1 MSAKFLEGFGNKL
14 AEQWVATILTPAF
27 VFWAGG
33 CIAAIQEY
41 GWIAASKWFTP
52 LPEVLQIA
60 SLFGILLAISLSA
73 FIIQRLDRSVV
84 RILEGYWHPLF
95 KWLKNYLIKSHI
107 KHRKNLEEQFN
118 KINPPRNEDR
128 SKFIQIDSQ
137 LQRYPSNDRDI
148 LPTRLGNIL
157 RAAERRPLDR
167 YGLDAIIVWTRLWTL
182 LPDGT
187 RADLQAARS
196 DLNTAARIWLW
207 SILFLIWF
215 PVFGIGA
222 WWVIPIGLISA
233 WYTHYV
239 WLPEAA
245 SSYADLIDAA
255 FDLHRTTLYKS
266 LRWKLPENASE
277 EVAFGTKITEYLWR
291 GSISDTTKFQP
302 PS

>member
-1 MSAKFLEGFGNKL
+1 MSAKFLEGFGNKF
-14 AEQWVATILTPAF
+14 AEQWVATTLTPAF

-33 CIAAIQEY
+33 CIAAVQKY
-41 GWIAASKWFTP
+41 GWIAVSKWFTP
-52 LPEVLQIA
+52 LPEPLQIA
-60 SLFGILLAISLSA
+60 SLFGILLAISVSA

-95 KWLKNYLIKSHI
+95 KWLKEYLIDSQT
-107 KHRKNLEEQFN
+107 KHREDLEKQFD
-118 KINPPRNEDR
+118 KINPPRDEER
-128 SKFIQIDSQ
+128 SKFVELDGK
-137 LQRYPSNDRDI
+137 LQRYPNEARDI

-167 YGLDAIIVWTRLWTL
+167 YGLDAIIVWSRLWTL

-196 DLNTAARIWLW
+196 DLNTAARVWLW

-233 WYTHYV
+233 CYTYYI

-277 EVAFGTKITEYLWR
+277 EVALGNEINKYLWR